1 MHNYKIKTA
10 KLTKLATVLS
20 SAKGE
25 AIKVYINRSGK
36 SISFSSVSRCTFF
49 L

>member
-25 AIKVYINRSGK
+25 EGRALASHQSVGPH
-36 SISFSSVSRCTFF
+36 SFCDATFT
-49 L
+49 